1 MYRSD
6 EADPDGADC
15 PEENP
20 FGPNASQ
27 PKPQYQPSDYIFT
40 AYGGVILHNVLVR
53 DEVEEMVDP
62 ACAW

>member
-1 MYRSD
+1 MVRPD
-6 EADPDGADC
+6 EDPDGADA

-27 PKPQYQPSDYIFT
+27 PKPQYEGTSTAVFW
-40 AYGGVILHNVLVR
+40 AYGGVILHTLVR
-53 DEVEEMVDP
+53 DEVDEMVDP